1 VTPVV
6 ATIWWI
12 YVIGALLVCGAV
24 LLPLWLLI
32 RHMKNEDE
40 SVSGGNWGQQTG
52 IDKDDDWGPKSNVPK
67 RTPQSSDTTTTGT

>member
-1 VTPVV
+1 VSPVI
-6 ATIWWI
+6 ASLWWI

-40 SVSGGNWGQQTG
+40 SVSGGTWEEQIGG
-52 IDKDDDWGPKSNVPK
+52 KDDDWGPHSNVPK
-67 RTPQSSDTTTTGT
+67 RTTQSDSTTGT

>member
-1 VTPVV
+1 VSPVV

-32 RHMKNEDE
+32 RHMKNEEE
-40 SVSGGNWGQQTG
+40 SVSGGTWGEQVG
-52 IDKDDDWGPKSNVPK
+52 ADKDDDWGPHSNVPK
-67 RTPQSSDTTTTGT
+67 RTTQSDSTPRT